1 MLYSILF
8 FIFFLPILFLL
19 NIPNLPPHYS
29 SQPFP
34 FGRFCNNLECFLK
47 IYLTEKAKQGNEGE
61 SKLVGNLT
69 RRIHT
74 YIFSTLSSTY
84 IYELNRQLKQQLA
97 PKQPAQSSIQS
108 ILFIHIYIYIYA
120 SRVHIQSFTGQQRV
134 LQCNLIYIP
143 APHASVQQQTAHS
156 RHSPKTNEELMR
168 RLRLAPITV
177 SVAFTF
183 TVNTARQLVPAR
195 LVPHGRAKLRSLD
208 STGAMQMQASSPCP
222 SSQPFEIG
230 LSLRGVTTPS
240 SPNSSTSSTSLGH
253 HSDAAEAYK
262 PFVCQVSPPT
272 PLSDFMHESQ
282 PISVLGYPNMFVP
295 DYNVD
300 GASAFDSL
308 QFSNVDT
315 PVTVSTASLS
325 MSPPLGNIPS
335 RPSSVSDSFGIYD
348 QPQHH
353 HQQHPSST
361 MQFSRDQWNMAL
373 PIPRSNVY
381 PDQQK
386 LSRAMPDHCPGSNRQ
401 SMSSAHGYSDLSKP
415 LDMHLQNLDGSIPT
429 SQAQYGLSATSYPH
443 SPSPTALSE
452 ADLRSKPQCWDHG
465 CNGRSFSTFSNLL
478 RHQREKAGLSV
489 KAECPYCGAAFTR
502 STARNGHLER
512 GRCKAM
518 REE

>member
-1 MLYSILF
+1 
-8 FIFFLPILFLL
+8 
-19 NIPNLPPHYS
+19 
-29 SQPFP
+29 
-34 FGRFCNNLECFLK
+34 
-47 IYLTEKAKQGNEGE
+47 
-61 SKLVGNLT
+61 
-69 RRIHT
+69 
-74 YIFSTLSSTY
+74 
-84 IYELNRQLKQQLA
+84 
-97 PKQPAQSSIQS
+97 
-108 ILFIHIYIYIYA
+108 
-120 SRVHIQSFTGQQRV
+120 
-134 LQCNLIYIP
+134 
-143 APHASVQQQTAHS
+143 
-156 RHSPKTNEELMR
+156 
-168 RLRLAPITV
+168 
-177 SVAFTF
+177 
-183 TVNTARQLVPAR
+183 
-195 LVPHGRAKLRSLD
+195 
-208 STGAMQMQASSPCP
+208 
-222 SSQPFEIG
+222 
-230 LSLRGVTTPS
+230 
-240 SPNSSTSSTSLGH
+240 
-253 HSDAAEAYK
+253 
-262 PFVCQVSPPT
+262 
-272 PLSDFMHESQ
+272 MHESQ
-282 PISVLGYPNMFVP
+282 PISVLDYPNMFVP

-335 RPSSVSDSFGIYD
+335 RPSSVSDAFGIYD

-353 HQQHPSST
+353 QQQHPSST
-361 MQFSRDQWNMAL
+361 LQFSRDQWNMAL
-373 PIPRSNVY
+373 PIPRSTVY

-386 LSRAMPDHCPGSNRQ
+386 LSRAMPDNCPGSNRQ

-429 SQAQYGLSATSYPH
+429 TQGQYGLSATSYPH
-443 SPSPTALSE
+443 TLLYTPVPSLPTTPPSTSSPTFSRSHAQAPSHSHHRTQSSSSPSPTALSE

>member
-1 MLYSILF
+1 MAAQNCEA
-8 FIFFLPILFLL
+8 LL
-19 NIPNLPPHYS
+19 GI
-29 SQPFP
+29 
-34 FGRFCNNLECFLK
+34 
-47 IYLTEKAKQGNEGE
+47 A
-61 SKLVGNLT
+61 
-69 RRIHT
+69 IHN
-74 YIFSTLSSTY
+74 LSST
-84 IYELNRQLKQQLA
+84 
-97 PKQPAQSSIQS
+97 PD
-108 ILFIHIYIYIYA
+108 F
-120 SRVHIQSFTGQQRV
+120 
-134 LQCNLIYIP
+134 LQ
-143 APHASVQQQTAHS
+143 
-156 RHSPKTNEELMR
+156 
-168 RLRLAPITV
+168 
-177 SVAFTF
+177 
-183 TVNTARQLVPAR
+183 
-195 LVPHGRAKLRSLD
+195 D

-240 SPNSSTSSTSLGH
+240 SPNSSTSSVSLGH

-262 PFVCQVSPPT
+262 YDAHSHANTCASAHGQSSGPFVCQVSPPT

-282 PISVLGYPNMFVP
+282 PISVLDYPNMFVP

-300 GASAFDSL
+300 SASAFDSL

-361 MQFSRDQWNMAL
+361 LQFSRDQWNMAL
-373 PIPRSNVY
+373 PIPRSTVY
-381 PDQQK
+381 PEQQK
-386 LSRAMPDHCPGSNRQ
+386 MSRAMPDNCPGSNRQ

-415 LDMHLQNLDGSIPT
+415 LDMHLQHLDGSIPT
-429 SQAQYGLSATSYPH
+429 TQSQYGLSATPYPQAPYYTPVPSLPTTPPSTSSPTFSRSH
-443 SPSPTALSE
+443 AQAPSHSHSHHRTSSSSSPSPTALSE